1 MPGTNYTDT
10 KAQTSLYISSS
21 QMFKI
26 QNWDVEAGPVAM
38 EWARLPGSVHSWVVK
53 KSQDPRATNEAIC
66 WTNFNFLKL
75 LHLTINYFSVDN
87 YHVNWIFIVA
97 LYPSCNNIIY

>member
-38 EWARLPGSVHSWVVK
+38 DWAVEWARLPGSVHSWVVK
-53 KSQDPRATNEAIC
+53 KSKDG
-66 WTNFNFLKL
+66 FG
-75 LHLTINYFSVDN
+75 VDN
-87 YHVNWIFIVA
+87 IHFM
-97 LYPSCNNIIY
+97 IY